1 MGWAIICL
9 DFLLQIVPV
18 DRGTSST
25 PAPPRILA
33 DLEPECGQ
41 RCQRCLGRLTLA
53 AGSS

>member
-33 DLEPECGQ
+33 DLEPECSQ
-41 RCQRCLGRLTLA
+41 RCQRCLGRLTLD